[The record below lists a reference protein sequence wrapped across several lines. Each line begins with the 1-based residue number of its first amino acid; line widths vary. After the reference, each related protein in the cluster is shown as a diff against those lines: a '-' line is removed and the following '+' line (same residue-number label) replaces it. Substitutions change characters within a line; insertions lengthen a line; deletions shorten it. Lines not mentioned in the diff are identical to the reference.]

1 MIIVSADWK
10 PMNAIHQQ
18 LMLFLYQ
25 WEHVINA
32 NIMMC
37 QYSNKILKQY
47 NTAKVL
53 LPKFDKYHKFAVT
66 VHVYVIYTS
75 NGSVNMNNQLGFKLL
90 KQL

>member
-1 MIIVSADWK
+1 
-10 PMNAIHQQ
+10 
-18 LMLFLYQ
+18 
-25 WEHVINA
+25 
-32 NIMMC
+32 MC
-37 QYSNKILKQY
+37 QYSNKILKQF

-53 LPKFDKYHKFAVT
+53 LPKFDKFAVT